1 MATKRLKTKGK
12 GVSGASLEER
22 LTELER
28 AHHNLAE
35 STDIYFEADAEL
47 DDELLKQL
55 EAILARLDALEA
67 AGTLDDQ
74 MKRLQEGLAPFGVSV
89 MAVDSDRLNKPW
101 YSRLWLFLKGGR

>member
-12 GVSGASLEER
+12 GVCGASLEER

-35 STDIYFEADAEL
+35 STDIYFEADAGL

-55 EAILARLDALEA
+55 DDILARLDALETA
-67 AGTLDDQ
+67 SQAHTDRTDTWVQYSLDLE
-74 MKRLQEGLAPFGVSV
+74 RLL
-89 MAVDSDRLNKPW
+89 MRTRRDICPW